1 MYHIAHG
8 IVAHW
13 LSFEPDVFVNFF
25 GFYSLVSLVPL
36 VSLVKFL

>member
-1 MYHIAHG
+1 MSSMYHIAYG

-25 GFYSLVSLVPL
+25 GFLQPSLFSAFSLF
-36 VSLVKFL
+36 S